1 MVFVLL
7 CACVAPLPARNLL
20 PVAPEPEQMVATP
33 TRVRPAATRVWPTT
47 TAVPTP
53 VVDTVAVAPVPGG
66 QGLAQVL

>member
-7 CACVAPLPARNLL
+7 CACVAPLPDRNLL

-33 TRVRPAATRVWPTT
+33 TRVRPAATRVRPTT

-66 QGLAQVL
+66 QGLAQVV